1 MQKRNRFTITLG
13 VSICACLGWLLW
25 LKEVANYAIAHPVI
39 TNLAGVFVLAVGG
52 GIIVSLIP
60 QGVWTVLPSDE
71 DEITG
76 EEE

>member
-1 MQKRNRFTITLG
+1 
-13 VSICACLGWLLW
+13 LW

-60 QGVWTVLPSDE
+60 QCVWAVLPADE
-71 DEITG
+71 DEISG